1 MFFQDRKGGPLMRMG
16 RVRPVTCLSSVFIF
30 LYMFFLFAS
39 LPVQGEDGSWIYGSD
54 LRLTLRNLAE
64 RSGIRLLMDSTVQ
77 GAVTT
82 EFREDLPVQ
91 VTVGL
96 LADTYGY
103 SCQWS
108 ADGKTVMIG
117 QAENLLNIGREE
129 TVEYQLHHINPGELI
144 SGLRSIVPPERIRV
158 EQDTKKLVITGNPLE
173 QANAVALISRYDRDK
188 NGLVVEIRLE
198 EISTEVLKKMGLL
211 DYEKLVPG
219 SPLKFNIVERR
230 KIDDLEAQNRAS
242 LIVESRLTAAAGEKA
257 HTFVGDRYPVI
268 FTRITEK
275 GVEELIDYKEV
286 GIDLAL
292 LPREEEEMIIMD
304 LAVEVNSISDWQK
317 TAKGGDIPVTT
328 QTKAGA
334 TRKLQA
340 GEAFVLTGFNLIQKG
355 DEKRI
360 PPALS
365 ELPVIGGIIR
375 ARDLVTVKNNF
386 GEERLPCL
394 ILTPRRAQ
402 TVSPGSKEQS
412 VGSPGNSSAA
422 AVTTEV
428 YDITG
433 EKPGTVEGIPQ
444 IETQVELVGEEE
456 SPTGKEEAI
465 PAIEVVV
472 TEKTD
477 TPEEKQTSPA
487 EGGVGLRISYSVQKG
502 DTVYGVAR
510 KFGLDPNR
518 ILRANNL
525 TSSSMLSVEDVL
537 ILPIPEDHLYQM
549 KPKETVWRIA
559 KRYGLDPELLMEINS
574 LSDVTAIKSGQVLIL
589 PVSVDRVSNPEY

>member
-1 MFFQDRKGGPLMRMG
+1 MSFRDRKGGPVMRGG
-16 RVRPVTCLSSVFIF
+16 RVRPMTCLFSVFIF
-30 LYMFFLFAS
+30 LYLFFLFAS
-39 LPVQGEDGSWIYGSD
+39 LPVRGEGGSWSYGSD

-64 RSGIRLLMDSTVQ
+64 HSGFRLLMDSTVQ
-77 GAVTT
+77 GPVSI
-82 EFREDLPVQ
+82 EFREDLATQ
-91 VTVGL
+91 VVVGL

-108 ADGKTVMIG
+108 ADGKAVMIG
-117 QAENLLNIGREE
+117 QAENLLNLGEEE
-129 TVEYQLHHINPGELI
+129 TVEYQLYHINPGELI
-144 SGLRSIVPPERIRV
+144 SSLRSIVPPERIRV
-158 EQDTKKLVITGNPLE
+158 EQGTKKLAITGNPLE
-173 QANAVALISRYDRDK
+173 QANARELINRYDRDK

-198 EISTEVLKKMGLL
+198 EISTEVLKKMGWL
-211 DYEKLVPG
+211 DYDRLVPG

-242 LIVESRLTAAAGEKA
+242 LIVESRLTATDGEKA

-275 GVEELIDYKEV
+275 GVEELVDYKEV
-286 GIDLAL
+286 GINLAL
-292 LPREEEEMIIMD
+292 LPRAEEKMIIME
-304 LAVEVNSISDWQK
+304 LAVEVNSISDWQR
-317 TAKGGDIPVTT
+317 TAKGGDIPLIT

-340 GEAFVLTGFNLIQKG
+340 GESFVLTGFNLIPKG

-394 ILTPRRAQ
+394 ILTPRKAQ
-402 TVSPGSKEQS
+402 TDSLGSKEQS
-412 VGSPGNSSAA
+412 ADSPGNSST

-428 YDITG
+428 YNITG
-433 EKPGTVEGIPQ
+433 EKSGTDERVPQ
-444 IETQVELVGEEE
+444 VVTQVELVGEGEY
-456 SPTGKEEAI
+456 PADKKEAI
-465 PAIEVVV
+465 PIIEVVV

-477 TPEEKQTSPA
+477 TPEEKQTSPV
-487 EGGVGLRISYSVQKG
+487 EGGVGLRISYTVQKG
-502 DTVYGVAR
+502 DTVYGIAR

-518 ILRANNL
+518 ILQANDL
-525 TSSSMLSVEDVL
+525 TSSSLLSVEDVL
-537 ILPIPEDHLYQM
+537 ILPIPEDHLYQV
-549 KPKETVWRIA
+549 KPRETLWRIA
-559 KRYGLDPELLMEINS
+559 KRYDLDPELLMEINS
-574 LSDVTAIKSGQVLIL
+574 LSEVTAIKSGQVLIL
-589 PVSVDRVSNPEY
+589 PVPGDRVSNPEY

>member
-1 MFFQDRKGGPLMRMG
+1 MRRG
-16 RVRPVTCLSSVFIF
+16 RVRPMTCLFRILIF
-30 LYMFFLFAS
+30 LCLFFLLAS
-39 LPVQGEDGSWIYGSD
+39 LPVRGEDGSWVYGSD
-54 LRLTLRNLAE
+54 LRSTLRNLAE

-77 GAVTT
+77 GPVST
-82 EFREDLPVQ
+82 EFREDLPARV
-91 VTVGL
+91 VVGL

-108 ADGKTVMIG
+108 TDGKTMMIG
-117 QAENLLNIGREE
+117 QAENLLNPGAEE
-129 TVEYQLHHINPGELI
+129 TVEYQLYHINPGELI
-144 SGLRSIVPPERIRV
+144 SELRTILPPEKIRM

-173 QANAVALISRYDRDK
+173 QANALGLINRYDRDK
-188 NGLVVEIRLE
+188 NVLLVEIRLE
-198 EISTEVLKKMGLL
+198 EISTEVLKKLGWF
-211 DYEKLVPG
+211 DYDRLVPG
-219 SPLKFNIVERR
+219 SPLKFNIVERQR
-230 KIDDLEAQNRAS
+230 VDDLEAQNRAS
-242 LIVESRLTAAAGEKA
+242 LIVESRLTATEGEKA

-275 GVEELIDYKEV
+275 GVEEVIDYKEV
-286 GIDLAL
+286 GINLTL
-292 LPREEEEMIIMD
+292 LPREEKETIIVD

-317 TAKGGDIPVTT
+317 TVRGGDIPVIT
-328 QTKAGA
+328 QTKASA

-340 GEAFVLTGFNLIQKG
+340 GEAFVLTGFDLIQRG

-394 ILTPRRAQ
+394 IITPKRAQ
-402 TVSPGSKEQS
+402 IDSPGSKERPAD
-412 VGSPGNSSAA
+412 SPGNSPAV
-422 AVTTEV
+422 VTTEV
-428 YDITG
+428 YNITSEKAGTG
-433 EKPGTVEGIPQ
+433 ESVPQ
-444 IETQVELVGEEE
+444 IVTQVELVGEEE
-456 SPTGKEEAI
+456 HPTGKKEAI

-477 TPEEKQTSPA
+477 TPDEKKASPV

-502 DTVYGVAR
+502 DTVYGIAR

-518 ILRANNL
+518 ILQVNNL

-537 ILPIPEDHLYQM
+537 ILPVPEDHLYQV
-549 KPKETVWRIA
+549 KPGETVWRIA

-574 LSDVTAIKSGQVLIL
+574 LSDVTAIKTGQVLIL
-589 PVSVDRVSNPEY
+589 PVPVDRVSNPEY